1 VRNGT
6 KFCGTPNGNS
16 LQLMDVTQLIEITQ
30 QNSVDISD
38 FGRVCDNLFIC
49 LVFP

>member
-1 VRNGT
+1 MVLSFAELRWQS
-6 KFCGTPNGNS
+6 F
-16 LQLMDVTQLIEITQ
+16 QLMDVTQLIEITQ

-38 FGRVCDNLFIC
+38 FGRVSDNLFPIC

>member
-1 VRNGT
+1 MAIP
-6 KFCGTPNGNS
+6 F
-16 LQLMDVTQLIEITQ
+16 QLMDVTQLIEITQ

-38 FGRVCDNLFIC
+38 FGRICDNLFPIC